1 MSQLSKCSKLHF
13 NLKPSF
19 FAIGQQFS
27 WPAVGRILRKS
38 KFNLKQK
45 GKVGIFYICWFS
57 TAEFPNTRWFEI
69 YFQILKYENVSSLL
83 GFQVTDSICHPLHW
97 NSHFVTSMIWTHH
110 HISGGCQVS
119 HINLEDFKQIYISL
133 RKTMRLAK
141 FSFELIYY
149 INNLSKIL
157 L

>member
-1 MSQLSKCSKLHF
+1 MCKYRQYIHKYSTINPQISLR
-13 NLKPSF
+13 NLYEL
-19 FAIGQQFS
+19 
-27 WPAVGRILRKS
+27 VVDRILRKS

-133 RKTMRLAK
+133 RKNNASCKRL
-141 FSFELIYY
+141 S
-149 INNLSKIL
+149 NSSN
-157 L
+157 

>member
-1 MSQLSKCSKLHF
+1 MLQVASQPEAK
-13 NLKPSF
+13 F
-19 FAIGQQFS
+19 FFCNRSAIQLGG
-27 WPAVGRILRKS
+27 GRILRKS

-141 FSFELIYY
+141 FSSDKYT
-149 INNLSKIL
+149 
-157 L
+157 